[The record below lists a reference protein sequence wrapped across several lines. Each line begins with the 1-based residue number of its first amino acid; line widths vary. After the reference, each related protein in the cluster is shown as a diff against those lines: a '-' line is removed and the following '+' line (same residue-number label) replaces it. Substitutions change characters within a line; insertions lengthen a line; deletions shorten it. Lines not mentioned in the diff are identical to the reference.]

1 MRLLYWKRK
10 VKSDYEILVL
20 DWMWSWCS
28 VMTVTVT
35 VPKWHRR
42 QTSHT
47 VKGYLVQV
55 NLWACLRG
63 LTRDEKTHPN
73 RKWYYCLGLV
83 LQCRGKREDKLI
95 SRFLTV
101 DLMYPLVSGS
111 CYSDFPT
118 MMVWDL
124 ELRAKTALPLVS
136 SPVSCFW
143 QGI

>member
-47 VKGYLVQV
+47 VKGYLV
-55 NLWACLRG
+55 
-63 LTRDEKTHPN
+63 
-73 RKWYYCLGLV
+73 
-83 LQCRGKREDKLI
+83 
-95 SRFLTV
+95 
-101 DLMYPLVSGS
+101 
-111 CYSDFPT
+111 
-118 MMVWDL
+118 
-124 ELRAKTALPLVS
+124 
-136 SPVSCFW
+136 
-143 QGI
+143 